1 MVLSGVTNSYKQPFH
16 LKAINKDNIKRLEKL
31 NENTI
36 EPPKLNKSQLTS

>member
-31 NENTI
+31 NEKYHWTPIN
-36 EPPKLNKSQLTS
+36 